1 MSLAVRVFHHRGGL
15 RIEIEGNAVSGGLL
29 ELSWD
34 EVEELFDERG
44 ARLAVV
50 GFGYI
55 GAVIGA
61 VFADRGWH
69 VTGIDVRPE
78 VVGEINQGVT
88 RVREPGLDEIV
99 ARVVASGHLRATT
112 DYDAVAQSDIVIV
125 TVGTP
130 LGEGLDPIVDDIEA
144 AAKGVAAFLQP
155 GQLVVLK
162 STVPPN
168 TTTGLVQ
175 PILETSGLKAGVDFG
190 LAFCPER
197 LAEGRAVRDLT
208 AIPVVVGAEDERT
221 ADLCTRFW
229 RAGLGV
235 ESVVVDSPQVAE
247 LTKLADNLWID
258 LNIALANELAK
269 ICDKLG
275 SNVTQ
280 VIDAANTLPKVNYNV
295 NILMPSMGVGG
306 YCLTKDPWFV
316 HHLGAGLGL
325 EMLTPQTSRKVNDT
339 MPGYTFDLLREQL
352 DKVGKTLATSHVA
365 VLGIAFKNNTGD
377 CRLTPTRDVV
387 RLLEE
392 SGCAL
397 SVHDPWVSP
406 EEAVTVTAVP
416 LTPTIDDAVEGADAV
431 MFLTGH
437 RQFRDYPLSR
447 LAELT
452 AADCVFIDGRNAFDR
467 SEVEAA
473 GLRYKGI
480 GR

>member
-1 MSLAVRVFHHRGGL
+1 MLAL
-15 RIEIEGNAVSGGLL
+15 SEKEL
-29 ELSWD
+29 E
-34 EVEELFDERG
+34 VLFTEKR

-55 GAVIGA
+55 GTVIGA
-61 VFADRGWH
+61 VLADRGWQ
-69 VTGIDVRPE
+69 VTGVDVRPE
-78 VVGEINQGVT
+78 VVAEVNRGVT
-88 RVREPGLDEIV
+88 RVREPQHAEIV
-99 ARVVASGHLRATT
+99 ERVVASGGLRATT
-112 DYDAVAQSDIVIV
+112 SFDVIADCDVVIV

-130 LGEGLDPIVDDIEA
+130 LGEDLDPVVDDIEA
-144 AAKGVAAFLQP
+144 AAKGVAAFLEP

-168 TTTGLVQ
+168 TTTGIVQ
-175 PILETSGLKAGVDFG
+175 PILETSGLRAGVDFG

-208 AIPVVVGAEDERT
+208 SIPVVVGAVDQRS
-221 ADLCTRFW
+221 ADACRLLWHET
-229 RAGLGV
+229 LGV
-235 ESVVVDSPQVAE
+235 ESVVVDSPQEAE

-316 HHLGAGLGL
+316 HHLGEQLGL
-325 EMLTPQTSRKVNDT
+325 DMLTPQTSRAVNDT
-339 MPGYTFDLLREQL
+339 MPAYTCELLREQL
-352 DKVGKTLATSHVA
+352 ALVGKELKDARVA

-387 RLLEE
+387 RMLEE
-392 SGCAL
+392 SGCSL
-397 SVHDPWVSP
+397 LVHDPWVSA
-406 EEAVTVTAVP
+406 EEALTVTAVP
-416 LTPTIDDAVEGADAV
+416 LTESLDDAIRGADAV
-431 MFLTGH
+431 VYLTGH
-437 RQFRDYPLSR
+437 QQFRDFPMAR
-447 LAELT
+447 VAELT
-452 AADCVFIDGRNAFDR
+452 SEDCIVLDGRNAFER
-467 SEVEAA
+467 SDVEAA